1 MNTRKCMVIDNKTN
15 EIITPKIVSC
25 NYNPQTQRY
34 DVKFKSGETYPYGYN
49 RITKLYNPVSINPN
63 LYHIAHWDYDFSDI
77 KEIYIFSDG
86 SNRYWHVCFGNGTE
100 RSYPE
105 NELSIVRSCLDD
117 ASSNDVFNYLK
128 QVASLVS
135 LRTDD
140 GTELLSKQYD
150 KITSFI
156 GEDTALA
163 SYLNPKQFPNVFK
176 TTATPIFPFGCNAS
190 QYKAVKNAL
199 ENKISIIQGPPGTGK
214 TQTILNI
221 IANLLVQGK
230 TVQVVSNN
238 NSATANVL
246 EKLSLPKY
254 DMGFM
259 VASLGRQENK
269 ISFIKNQN
277 GKYPDLSSWRTDI
290 QDENLFLN
298 NLNAISQRL
307 NDLFSVQ
314 ESLSLT
320 KQELQALNLELRH
333 YENYLSET
341 GDEAT
346 KYKLRRNLKSS
357 KIMQLWQQC
366 QMFSETNKKLTLFFK
381 IKSFLIY
388 GIADWNIYK
397 TDISKVIHMFQSL
410 FYQAKG
416 RELSTQIDNLNNT
429 LSTQNAEELMNN
441 LCDMSMTFLR
451 NKMHSKY
458 NGGGYRTV
466 FSDEDLWKDW
476 KAVLKEYPIVLSTT
490 YSSRSSL
497 CTGAQFDYLIMDE
510 ASQIDVATG
519 ALALSSAKN
528 VVIVGDTKQLPNVV
542 PEHIERSSNAIFE
555 SFDISESYRF
565 AKKSFLQ
572 SVCEVVPSA
581 PQTLLREHYRCHPK
595 IINFCNQKFYGG
607 QLIIMTADNGEPDV
621 LSVMKTV
628 EGNHQ
633 RDHMNQ
639 RQIDSIKDE
648 ILPRIEY
655 RPEDIGIIAPY
666 NDQVDALVKELKGN
680 GIDISTV
687 HKFQGREKEAI
698 ILTTVDNEITDFTD
712 DPYLLNVAISRARR
726 KLDLV
731 VSGNEQPTDSNIY
744 DLISYIE
751 YNNFSVE
758 ESKIYSVFDY
768 LYSQYTESRKEFLK
782 RYKKISTFDSENLMY
797 ALITDTIKELGLSS
811 YGVVCCQPLNMLI
824 RDPSLLNDRECEYAM
839 NVNTHLDFL
848 IFNKVSKKPVLAIE
862 VDGYSH
868 HKEGTIQHE
877 RDKLKNHILELYNI
891 PLLRFATNGSGER
904 ETLIQKLKE
913 II

>member
-1 MNTRKCMVIDNKTN
+1 MVIDNKTN
-15 EIITPKIVSC
+15 EIISPNIENCK
-25 NYNPQTQRY
+25 YNPQTHKY
-34 DVKFKSGETYPYGYN
+34 DITFNSGKTFGYSYD
-49 RITKLYNPVSINPN
+49 RISVLKDPVSINPN
-63 LYHIAHWDYDFSDI
+63 LYHISHWDYDFSDI

-86 SNRYWHVCFGNGTE
+86 RRRYWHVCFGNGAE
-100 RSYPE
+100 KSYPE
-105 NELSIVRSCLDD
+105 NELSIIRSCLED
-117 ASSNDVFNYLK
+117 ASSNDIFNYLK

-140 GTELLSKQYD
+140 GTELLSKQYE
-150 KITSFI
+150 KLTSFI

-176 TTATPIFPFGCNAS
+176 TTATPIFPFGCNVS
-190 QYKAVKNAL
+190 QYRAVKNAL

-246 EKLSLPKY
+246 EKLSSPKY
-254 DMGFM
+254 GMGFM
-259 VASLGRQENK
+259 VASLGCQENK
-269 ISFIKNQN
+269 IKFIKNQS
-277 GKYPDLSSWRTDI
+277 GKYPDLTTWRTEI
-290 QDENLFLN
+290 QNENLYLS

-307 NDLFSVQ
+307 NELFSVQ
-314 ESLSLT
+314 ENLSLT

-333 YENYLSET
+333 YENYLNET
-341 GDEAT
+341 GDEAF

-357 KIMQLWQQC
+357 KIMQLWQEC

-397 TDISKVIHMFQSL
+397 TDISKVIHMFQSM

-416 RELSTQIDNLNNT
+416 RELTTQIGNLNET
-429 LSTQNAEELMNN
+429 LSAQNAEDLMNS
-441 LCDMSMTFLR
+441 LCDMSMTYLR
-451 NKMHSKY
+451 NKMYSKY

-476 KAVLKEYPIVLSTT
+476 KAVLNEYPIVLSTT

-542 PEHIERSSNAIFE
+542 KGHIEKSSNAIFE
-555 SFDISESYRF
+555 SFNISESYRF
-565 AKKSFLQ
+565 ANKSFLQ
-572 SVCEVVPSA
+572 SVCEVIPTA

-607 QLIIMTADNGEPDV
+607 ELIIMTTDNDETDV

-628 EGNHQ
+628 AGNHQ

-639 RQIDSIKDE
+639 RQIDSIKNE
-648 ILPRIEY
+648 VLPQIGY

-666 NDQVDALVKELKGN
+666 NDQVDALEKELKGN
-680 GIDISTV
+680 GVDISTV

-726 KLDLV
+726 KLNLV

-751 YNNFSVE
+751 YNNFSIE

-782 RYKKISTFDSENLMY
+782 RYKKISTYDSENLMY

-811 YGVVCCQPLNMLI
+811 YGVVCRQPLNMLI

-839 NVNTHLDFL
+839 NENTHLDFL
-848 IFNKVSKKPVLAIE
+848 IYNKVSKKPVLAIE

-904 ETLIQKLKE
+904 EVLIQKLRE